1 MEALRELSG
10 FFPEA
15 AKDLKLNLQSV
26 LSESSLSEGQRWLVA
41 LSCALA
47 RGDHALARAVA
58 AAAGPVA
65 SEALIDDAK
74 AVAALMAMNNVYY
87 RFRHMVGKESYASL
101 PARLRMNR
109 LGQPRTSKAD
119 FELAALAVSA
129 LNGCELCIQSHERA
143 VLAQGLSEAQVHD
156 AARIAAVIAGA
167 STALGLSHF
176 ALATA

>member
-1 MEALRELSG
+1 MEALRELTG

-15 AKDLKLNLQSV
+15 TKDIKLNLQTV
-26 LSESSLSEGQRWLVA
+26 LAESSLSEGQRWLVA

-47 RGDHALARAVA
+47 KGDHALARGIV
-58 AAAGPVA
+58 AAAGPAA

-119 FELAALAVSA
+119 FELASLAVSA
-129 LNGCELCIQSHERA
+129 LNGCEMCIQSHERA

-156 AARIAAVIAGA
+156 AVRVAAVIAGA
-167 STALGLSHF
+167 SAALGLANF
-176 ALATA
+176 ALAPS

>member
-1 MEALRELSG
+1 MNALRELAG
-10 FFPEA
+10 YFPEA
-15 AKDLKLNLQSV
+15 TKDIKLNLQGV
-26 LSESSLSEGQRWLVA
+26 LAESSLSAGQRWLVA

-47 RGDHALARAVA
+47 KGDHALARAILA
-58 AAAGPVA
+58 DAGPA
-65 SEALIDDAK
+65 GTEALLDDAK

-109 LGQPRTSKAD
+109 LGQPRTAKAD

-129 LNGCELCIQSHERA
+129 LNGCEQCIRSHERA

-156 AARIAAVIAGA
+156 AVRIAATIAGA
-167 STALGLSHF
+167 SAALGLANF
-176 ALATA
+176 ALAAS

>member
-1 MEALRELSG
+1 MEALHELTE

-15 AKDLKLNLQSV
+15 AKDIKLNLQSV
-26 LSESSLSEGQRWLVA
+26 LAESSLSEGQRWLVA

-47 RGDHALARAVA
+47 KGDHALARGIVS
-58 AAAGPVA
+58 AAGPAA
-65 SEALIDDAK
+65 SEALVDDAK

-109 LGQPRTSKAD
+109 LGQPKTAKAD
-119 FELAALAVSA
+119 FELASLAVSA

-156 AARIAAVIAGA
+156 AARIAATIAGA
-167 STALGLSHF
+167 SAALGLANF
-176 ALATA
+176 ALAAS